1 MNAQND
7 QTAKRPIGE
16 FTYKDYLS
24 WPAKPRYELIDGMA
38 RAMAPPLITHQQ
50 VVFELAGQIRNAL
63 EGKSCRGFTG
73 PVGVRLPVH
82 KESDEFIRTVFEPD
96 LVVVCDENKI
106 DAKGIRGAP
115 DFIIEVLSPST
126 AAFDTI
132 EKRKAYGAAGVQE
145 LWLIN
150 IPYGI
155 VTRFTQAD
163 AFRNGEY
170 LYAEGSIDVHLGFA
184 LNLDF
189 MKALR
194 EVEGQF

>member
-1 MNAQND
+1 MNAQNA

-82 KESDEFIRTVFEPD
+82 NESDEFIRTVFEPD

-163 AFRNGEY
+163 AFSNGEN

>member
-7 QTAKRPIGE
+7 QVAKRPIGE

-24 WPAKPRYELIDGMA
+24 WPAKPRYELIDGAA
-38 RAMAPPLITHQQ
+38 RAMAPPLISHQQ
-50 VVFELAGQIRNAL
+50 VVFELGRQIGNAL
-63 EGKSCRGFTG
+63 EGKPCRGFAG

-96 LVVVCDENKI
+96 LVVVCDETKI
-106 DAKGIRGAP
+106 DAKGIRGTP
-115 DFIIEVLSPST
+115 NFVIEVLSPST

-132 EKRKAYGAAGVQE
+132 EKRKAYGAAGVEE

-163 AFRNGEY
+163 AFSNGEY
-170 LYAEGSIDVHLGFA
+170 LYAEGSIEVHLGFA

>member
-7 QTAKRPIGE
+7 QVAKRPIGE

-24 WPAKPRYELIDGMA
+24 WPAKPRYELIDGAA
-38 RAMAPPLITHQQ
+38 RAMAPPLISHQQ
-50 VVFELAGQIRNAL
+50 VVFELGRQIGNAL
-63 EGKSCRGFTG
+63 EGKPCRGFAG

-96 LVVVCDENKI
+96 LVVVCDETKI

-115 DFIIEVLSPST
+115 NFVIEVLSPST

-132 EKRKAYGAAGVQE
+132 EKRKAYGAAGVEE

-163 AFRNGEY
+163 AFSNSEY
-170 LYAEGSIDVHLGFA
+170 LYAEGSIEVHLGFA

>member
-1 MNAQND
+1 MNAQA
-7 QTAKRPIGE
+7 AKRPIGE
-16 FTYKDYLS
+16 FTYKDYRS
-24 WPAKPRYELIDGMA
+24 WPAKPRYELIDGTA
-38 RAMAPPLITHQQ
+38 RAMAPPLISHQQ

-63 EGKSCRGFTG
+63 EGKPCRGFTG

-96 LVVVCDENKI
+96 LVVVCDETKI

-115 DFIIEVLSPST
+115 NFIIEVLSPST

-163 AFRNGEY
+163 AFSNGEY
-170 LYAEGSIDVHLGFA
+170 LYAEGSIEVHLGFA

>member
-1 MNAQND
+1 MNT

-24 WPAKPRYELIDGMA
+24 WPAKPRYELIDGAA
-38 RAMAPPLITHQQ
+38 RAMAPPLISHQQ
-50 VVFELAGQIRNAL
+50 VVFELGRQIGNAL
-63 EGKSCRGFTG
+63 EGKPCRGFAG

-96 LVVVCDENKI
+96 LVVVCDETKI

-115 DFIIEVLSPST
+115 NFVIEVLSPST

-132 EKRKAYGAAGVQE
+132 EKRKAYGAAGVEE

-163 AFRNGEY
+163 AFSNSEY
-170 LYAEGSIDVHLGFA
+170 LYAEGSIEVHLGFA

>member
-63 EGKSCRGFTG
+63 EGKSCRGFAG
-73 PVGVRLPVH
+73 PVGVRLPVQ

-170 LYAEGSIDVHLGFA
+170 LDAEGSIDVHLGFA

>member
-1 MNAQND
+1 MNAQKD

-115 DFIIEVLSPST
+115 NFVIEVLSPST

-163 AFRNGEY
+163 AFRNGEN

>member
-1 MNAQND
+1 MNAQNA

-73 PVGVRLPVH
+73 PVGVRLPAH
-82 KESDEFIRTVFEPD
+82 NESDEFIRTVFEPD

-163 AFRNGEY
+163 AFSNGEN

>member
-1 MNAQND
+1 MNAQKD

-115 DFIIEVLSPST
+115 NFVIEVLSPST

-163 AFRNGEY
+163 AFRNGEN
-170 LYAEGSIDVHLGFA
+170 LYAEGSVDVHLGFA

>member
-1 MNAQND
+1 VNAQ
-7 QTAKRPIGE
+7 TVKRPIGE

-24 WPAKPRYELIDGMA
+24 WPARPRYELIDGTA
-38 RAMAPPLITHQQ
+38 HAMAPPLISHQQ

-73 PVGVRLPVH
+73 PVGVRLPVQ

-115 DFIIEVLSPST
+115 NFVIEVLSPST

-163 AFRNGEY
+163 AFRNGEN
-170 LYAEGSIDVHLGFA
+170 LYAEGNIDVHLGFA